1 MTPRTAT
8 WHGNIVARYYKLIDR
23 NAVDELLA
31 LFHEEVRYD
40 RVGTPPINGHRAL
53 ERFYRCER
61 GIESG
66 RHQVDAL
73 LSNNEWVVARGSF
86 VGRLR
91 SGEEVDI
98 DWTDWHHF
106 RDGLIDYR
114 QSLFPGRR
122 I

>member
-1 MTPRTAT
+1 MTSHLAT
-8 WHGNIVARYYKLIDR
+8 RHCNIVTRYYDLIDR
-23 NAVDELLA
+23 NAVDDLLA
-31 LFHEEVRYD
+31 LFHDEVRYD
-40 RVGTPPINGHRAL
+40 RVGTPPITGQEAL
-53 ERFYRCER
+53 ERFYRYER
-61 GIESG
+61 VIESG
-66 RHQVDAL
+66 CHRIDAL
-73 LSNNEWVVARGSF
+73 LSNDEWVVARGSF

-91 SGEEVDI
+91 SGDDVDV